1 MTLMKS
7 LLLGSAA
14 ALVTVAAAQA
24 ADLPTRKGAPAAEYV
39 KICHVTANG
48 TPITGFVLPGSD
60 TCFKISGA
68 VYALY
73 SMGSVTNEYTYVS
86 SKTAGNNVYNTVEA
100 AKDRSDIGLSV
111 RGQVNF
117 EAVNNTALGPL
128 YSTVQV
134 QGNYGVGGIGGDN
147 GSGLGGVGGATNS
160 FRLDDAYINVAG
172 ITAGLHGSFF
182 DYLTGISYWDDLIS
196 TDHTG
201 GHGIPLLAY
210 TASFG
215 GGISLTLSVEQPGI
229 VAGGGAL
236 GTTLFPVVTTVG
248 GPGAGDQLGMAGV
261 RAPDLVAALD
271 VKQGWGN
278 AHLAGVAHN
287 VNQDSSGY
295 PFSGTASS
303 PSIDQWGWGVIGG
316 VTVNLPMLGAGSDVK
331 VQGVWTQEAIEYSG
345 LTSPGF
351 NGNTFNGNGVGV
363 LLGDV
368 YDGANGFSKP
378 TAWSLAGAV
387 DIAVGPTLVVSPELS
402 YGQVTWSNTPYYI
415 SANVEQWEGGVT
427 TVWTPVKNLS
437 FALDLLYGSTH
448 QATPGSWAH
457 DSLAPAWKS
466 NSDGFNGRLT
476 IARQF

>member
-236 GTTLFPVVTTVG
+236 GTTLVASPAIN
-248 GPGAGDQLGMAGV
+248 GPGGTTNQLGMAGV

-287 VNQDSSGY
+287 VNQDFERLPVLGHCLEPVDRPVGLGRHRRRDRQSAYARRGQRRQGAGRLDPRGDRVFRSDQPGLQRQHLQRQRRRR
-295 PFSGTASS
+295 SVGRRVLRRRTASRSRPLGRSRARSTS
-303 PSIDQWGWGVIGG
+303 PSARPWSCRRSC
-316 VTVNLPMLGAGSDVK
+316 PMV
-331 VQGVWTQEAIEYSG
+331 
-345 LTSPGF
+345 
-351 NGNTFNGNGVGV
+351 
-363 LLGDV
+363 
-368 YDGANGFSKP
+368 
-378 TAWSLAGAV
+378 
-387 DIAVGPTLVVSPELS
+387 
-402 YGQVTWSNTPYYI
+402 
-415 SANVEQWEGGVT
+415 
-427 TVWTPVKNLS
+427 
-437 FALDLLYGSTH
+437 
-448 QATPGSWAH
+448 
-457 DSLAPAWKS
+457 
-466 NSDGFNGRLT
+466 R
-476 IARQF
+476 